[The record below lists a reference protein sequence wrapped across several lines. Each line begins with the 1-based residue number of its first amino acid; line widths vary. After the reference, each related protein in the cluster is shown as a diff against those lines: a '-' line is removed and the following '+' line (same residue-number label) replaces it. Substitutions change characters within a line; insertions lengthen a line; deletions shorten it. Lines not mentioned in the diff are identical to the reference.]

1 MKFTTITDRE
11 FGEITLLERSTAK
24 HLIFRIRYGSLS
36 ITHPCHTRIDI
47 IRQSIEEKRA
57 DLRKLFQRAEGHFL
71 QPGDIIYTRMFI
83 IMISCDSC
91 RTISSRLHDNTLHI
105 VLPQLSEY
113 NDKNIQKSI
122 AKHIHRHLKNSVAGE
137 AEHDGTDT
145 AFDHDAEESAHQR
158 AFGGLT
164 GFVVVAPL
172 VALHE
177 ITADP
182 RAHESADERA
192 KAKQQGKPRQS
203 ADKRAKQARPHAAG
217 ARTVFLAPPALRN
230 VLDDLP
236 E

>member
-1 MKFTTITDRE
+1 MEGWGSGGREEETFYRKFLPPFPR
-11 FGEITLLERSTAK
+11 FLKRR
-24 HLIFRIRYGSLS
+24 HLR
-36 ITHPCHTRIDI
+36 
-47 IRQSIEEKRA
+47 
-57 DLRKLFQRAEGHFL
+57 
-71 QPGDIIYTRMFI
+71 
-83 IMISCDSC
+83 
-91 RTISSRLHDNTLHI
+91 
-105 VLPQLSEY
+105 
-113 NDKNIQKSI
+113 
-122 AKHIHRHLKNSVAGE
+122 IHRHLKNSVAGK

-217 ARTVFLAPPALRN
+217 ARTVFLAPPALRD